1 MTLPS
6 THHLAASAVLAVL
19 SLFPLQVMSADV
31 KPERL
36 ILYVNE
42 DGVRVHDA
50 IGQLEAALRRSG
62 VTSRHR
68 FQLHHVVV
76 DLWQPAN
83 IRAKL
88 LLGLQLHP
96 AAIIATNSDIAA
108 IAKSLTT
115 EVPVIFACHQDP
127 IRLGLIDSLAHPGGN
142 LTGFT
147 YFVPVDAKRL
157 ELLRQLAPGARKVGI
172 LIDRW
177 WMEESGGKDAVL
189 RARSSLGFEPHLFEA
204 ESLED
209 LHKALATPEAR
220 EMDAWYIP
228 STVLAFYQP
237 VPMVAAFA
245 ALRKPAMFP
254 STQFVEQ
261 GALVSYQ
268 QLLTL
273 VDSAQLFA
281 TMIGLVLDGLPPGEI
296 PIERPKSFE
305 LAVNVAEARRL
316 GLTVSPNLI
325 KRADRVFDAIPVH
338 GSVANR

>member
-1 MTLPS
+1 MTFPPACLLVAAAL
-6 THHLAASAVLAVL
+6 LAALCPVPARALDEAPV
-19 SLFPLQVMSADV
+19 
-31 KPERL
+31 RL
-36 ILYVNE
+36 VLYVNE
-42 DGVRVHDA
+42 NSVRVNHA
-50 IGQLEAALRRSG
+50 IEQLESALRRTG

-68 FQLHHVVV
+68 VKFHHVVV
-76 DLWQPAN
+76 DLWQPAS
-83 IRAKL
+83 IRTKL
-88 LLGLQLHP
+88 LQALELRP
-96 AAIIATNSDIAA
+96 AAIIATNSDVAA

-115 EVPVIFACHQDP
+115 QVPIIFACHQDP

-157 ELLRQLAPGARKVGI
+157 ELLRQLAPAARKLGV

-189 RARSSLGFEPHLFEA
+189 RARSLLGYEPHVFEA
-204 ESLED
+204 ESIED
-209 LHKALATPEAR
+209 LRKVLATPEAR
-220 EMDAWYIP
+220 DMDAWYIP

-237 VPMVAAFA
+237 VPVVAAFA

-261 GALVSYQ
+261 GALISYQ

-273 VDSAQLFA
+273 EDSAQLFA
-281 TMIGLVLDGLPPGEI
+281 TMIGLVLDGLPPAEI

-305 LAVNVAEARRL
+305 LAINVAEARRL